1 MKVKMLLL
9 QSPYAQC
16 FKRPKLETSEFGVR
30 KGFLIREVTSGE
42 DGSPSGSS
50 NPS

>member
-30 KGFLIREVTSGE
+30 KGFLIKRSHQWRRWK
-42 DGSPSGSS
+42 P
-50 NPS
+50 